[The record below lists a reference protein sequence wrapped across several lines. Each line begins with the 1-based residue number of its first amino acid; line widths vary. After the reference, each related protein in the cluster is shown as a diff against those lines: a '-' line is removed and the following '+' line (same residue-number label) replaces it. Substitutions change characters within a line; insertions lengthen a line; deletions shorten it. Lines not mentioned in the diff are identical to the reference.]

1 MKRFNKRLFL
11 IGLLLCSAAI
21 TGCAST
27 FSSKINTVNQLPASL
42 VDKSYSLAE
51 HPEQSKEVEYQH
63 ASEDLKAALKELG
76 FSEVDTSKAA
86 LKVTLQLISIPGDV
100 HVSTPFGPLSYIVTP
115 SGMVIPLGGLGAN
128 YYSPRFARYPYPLL
142 PRSVFFPRGA
152 WSRYSPS
159 MFGRQYDPFFGPE
172 LNVRQYFDHGI
183 EMTMTEAASG
193 KLLYAVKAK
202 TNQTNEDIDHFVT
215 LLIESALR
223 NFPNKTGDS
232 VIEFKLEK

>member
-1 MKRFNKRLFL
+1 MKIFNKRLFL
-11 IGLLLCSAAI
+11 VGVLLCSAVL

-51 HPEQSKEVEYQH
+51 HPEQSKEAEYQH
-63 ASEDLKAALKELG
+63 ASEDLKAGLKELG
-76 FSEVDTSKAA
+76 FSEVDVSKAA

-115 SGMVIPLGGLGAN
+115 SGMVIPLGGLGAY

-142 PRSVFFPRGA
+142 PRSAYFPRGA
-152 WSRYSPS
+152 WSRYSPT
-159 MFGRQYDPFFGPE
+159 MFGRLYDPFFGPE
-172 LNVRQYFDHGI
+172 LNVRQYFDHGVEI
-183 EMTMTEAASG
+183 TITEVASG
-193 KLLYAVKAK
+193 KLLYSVKAK
-202 TNQTNEDIDHFVT
+202 TNKTNADIDPYVA

-232 VIEFKLEK
+232 EIEFKLEK